1 MHSACTDRT
10 AKAARRYVSP
20 RTRPLTLDEAQTR
33 ALAYL
38 LKDRDCDADMI
49 AAAAHEMARLI
60 DGEYCN
66 LIPVP
71 DHTGSTEANARLA
84 CAIAYC
90 TPHAEVFDALTRSA
104 ATESACERHRKRL
117 PPLKPEDHCILR
129 RTGGPLL
136 PLRKT
141 YFVDNVLTSG
151 NTVEACRL
159 AFMGMGAGLVYA
171 DAHHDARN

>member
-1 MHSACTDRT
+1 MHSACNDTT
-10 AKAARRYVSP
+10 TKAARRYVSP
-20 RTRPLTLDEAQTR
+20 RTRPLTLEEAQTR
-33 ALAYL
+33 ALAYM
-38 LKDRDCDADMI
+38 LKDPDCDADLV
-49 AAAAHEMARLI
+49 AAAAREMARLI

-71 DHTGSTEANARLA
+71 GHTGGTGANVRLA
-84 CAIAYC
+84 CAIAFR
-90 TPHAEVFDALTRSA
+90 TPHAEVFDALTRDA

-117 PPLKPEDHCILR
+117 PPLKPEDHGIR
-129 RTGGPLL
+129 RRAGGPLV

-151 NTVEACRL
+151 NTVEACRR

-171 DAHHDARN
+171 DAHHDTRN